1 MRAIVF
7 AGALAAS
14 AVVLTGCRLESFAG
28 PAEETVVSYDVG
40 DKVSALEVYAGSG
53 DIVITESDRSGIR
66 VTETLQW
73 RDRKPET
80 RHQVDGDWLRLDYE
94 CPRSRND
101 CSVSYRVEVPKG
113 LHVKSE
119 TGSGDI
125 TLRGLAGRIEATA
138 GSGEIE
144 ASGLGAGKTTAET
157 GSGNMEFKYGAVP
170 ADVDLRAGSGDI
182 AVTVPGGSYDITTET
197 GSGDTRVDVAQ
208 DPAAPAKIAVETGSG
223 NIRVLPG

>member
-7 AGALAAS
+7 AGALAVS
-14 AVVLTGCRLESFAG
+14 AVVLTGCRLESLGG
-28 PAEETVVSYDVG
+28 PTEESVVSYDVG

-53 DIVITESDRSGIR
+53 DIVVTGSDRSGIR
-66 VTETLQW
+66 VTETMQW
-73 RDRKPET
+73 RNRKPEA
-80 RHQVDGDWLRLDYE
+80 RHQVNGEWLRLDYE
-94 CPRSRND
+94 CPHGT

-113 LHVKSE
+113 TQVKPE

-125 TLRGLAGRIEATA
+125 TLRGLTGRIEVTA
-138 GSGEIE
+138 GSGEVE
-144 ASGLGAGKTTAET
+144 ASGLGAGETTAET

-170 ADVDLRAGSGDI
+170 GDVDLRTGSGNI
-182 AVTVPGGSYDITTET
+182 SVTVPDASYDITTDT

-208 DPAAPAKIAVETGSG
+208 DPAAPSKIAVETGSG